1 MTVDPDFRR
10 PHLLRLP
17 PPEFSDLRPRTD
29 RPVYT
34 ARIQVS
40 NLRHVLSALYDQ
52 LAVHRKAF
60 LIAVLVCL
68 VALVVAYP
76 AIESV
81 DHWDAP
87 GPTSDSELQ
96 YIGILTVVGA
106 IALFTQVLALLA
118 LLLFTFV
125 CPNVNLHLS
134 EEKRA
139 FAFFPLLTASPPLA
153 LRI

>member
-1 MTVDPDFRR
+1 M
-10 PHLLRLP
+10 
-17 PPEFSDLRPRTD
+17 
-29 RPVYT
+29 
-34 ARIQVS
+34 
-40 NLRHVLSALYDQ
+40 
-52 LAVHRKAF
+52 HRKPF

-96 YIGILTVVGA
+96 YIGVLTVVGA
-106 IALFTQVLALLA
+106 IALFTHLLTLVA
-118 LLLFTFV
+118 LLLLSHV
-125 CPNVNLHLS
+125 RPNLRLHPPAD
-134 EEKRA
+134 KHV
-139 FAFFPLLTASPPLA
+139 FAFFSRVTASPPIP

>member
-1 MTVDPDFRR
+1 M
-10 PHLLRLP
+10 
-17 PPEFSDLRPRTD
+17 
-29 RPVYT
+29 
-34 ARIQVS
+34 
-40 NLRHVLSALYDQ
+40 RHVLSALYDQ

-60 LIAVLVCL
+60 LVAVLVCL
-68 VALVVAYP
+68 VALVAAYP

-118 LLLFTFV
+118 LLLFTFETSFSE
-125 CPNVNLHLS
+125 NLSCTAQKVYPRLS
-134 EEKRA
+134 KQQAQIFRDISYNA
-139 FAFFPLLTASPPLA
+139 WF
-153 LRI
+153 